1 MNASLG
7 QLGRE
12 SWDVVVIGA
21 GPAGSATASLLAQS
35 GFRTLILEKEQFPR
49 FQIGE
54 SLLPVCL
61 PMLARVGVAPHPD
74 THLYKRGAEF
84 VCEEINR
91 RHVFDFSRAL
101 GGTPLHAWQ
110 VDRAGFDAQVR
121 DAAIANGATA
131 FHGAKVRSVEFLP
144 DSVTLEAQSETDS
157 SATFRAR
164 YVIDAS
170 GQNRL
175 LARHFRSAEPYP
187 GFGHSAAFVHFEGLS
202 EETMQEIGPGHEI
215 RVMIVPEGWGW
226 VIPLPRRRL
235 SVGLVTRQ
243 SDVVGDLQA
252 YLKNS
257 DLIQRWTTGTTFS
270 EPKVVRNFSFRNLR
284 PYGPRYACVGDAAC
298 FLDPVFSSGVSLALV
313 GAGRTTDQLIP
324 ALSENREAAPSLMA
338 PVSEAMNQAYEAF
351 SAIIHRFYHT
361 QFVRNVIFGDTRD
374 ENVERGIISVLAGD
388 VWRDDNKFQQALVT
402 SRRSGPNFPSSLVPP
417 NGKAESSC

>member
-1 MNASLG
+1 VL
-7 QLGRE
+7 
-12 SWDVVVIGA
+12 VIGA
-21 GPAGSATASLLAQS
+21 GPAGSATASLLAQA
-35 GFRTLILEKEQFPR
+35 GLRTLVLEKEQFPR

-61 PMLARVGVAPHPD
+61 PMLARVGVTPD
-74 THLYKRGAEF
+74 PNTHLYKRGAEF

-110 VDRAGFDAQVR
+110 VDRAGFDAQMR
-121 DAAIANGATA
+121 DAAVTAGAIA
-131 FHGAKVRSVEFLP
+131 FHGSKVRGVEFSQESVSVEAQADEEP
-144 DSVTLEAQSETDS
+144 SVTL
-157 SATFRAR
+157 RAR
-164 YVIDAS
+164 YLIDAS

-202 EETMQEIGPGHEI
+202 DATVQEIGPGHEI

-252 YLKNS
+252 YLKKS
-257 DLIQRWTTGTTFS
+257 DLIQRWTAGTTSS
-270 EPKVVRNFSFRNLR
+270 EPKVVRNFSFRNLQ
-284 PYGPRYACVGDAAC
+284 PYGSRYACVGDAAC

-313 GAGRTTDQLIP
+313 GAGRTVDLLVP
-324 ALSENREAAPSLMA
+324 ALSERREAEPSLMA
-338 PVSEAMNQAYEAF
+338 PVSEAMNGAYEAF
-351 SAIIHRFYHT
+351 AAIIHRFYHT

-374 ENVERGIISVLAGD
+374 EDVERGIISVLAGD
-388 VWRDDNKFQQALVT
+388 VWRDDNRFQQALVS
-402 SRRSGPNFPSSLVPP
+402 SRRNGAGFPNLAPVA
-417 NGKAESSC
+417 AELNAATANNEAEHA